1 MRRSPSNKSPSNI
14 AVTTHPAEFA
24 MEDLKI
30 MVKDCLGPLPRV
42 CQEQVL
48 LDMERSR
55 MLAAD
60 SRDRL
65 SQAIEA
71 LRNSENQRRECE
83 EILRD
88 AMTILDQHLANE
100 QMSDSSRNEL
110 TSLYGFLWHATSI
123 VEIGSENFAD

>member
-1 MRRSPSNKSPSNI
+1 MQ
-14 AVTTHPAEFA
+14 
-24 MEDLKI
+24 DLI
-30 MVKDCLGPLPRV
+30 QDCLGPLPKV

-48 LDMERSR
+48 LEMERSR

-60 SRDRL
+60 GRDRPN
-65 SQAIEA
+65 QA

-83 EILRD
+83 WMLRD

-100 QMSDSSRNEL
+100 QMSESSRNEL
-110 TSLYGFLWHATSI
+110 TGLYQFLWHATSI

>member
-1 MRRSPSNKSPSNI
+1 
-14 AVTTHPAEFA
+14 
-24 MEDLKI
+24 MEDVKL
-30 MVKDCLGPLPRV
+30 MVKDCLGPLPKV

-60 SRDRL
+60 GRGRL
-65 SQAIEA
+65 NQATEA

-83 EILRD
+83 WILRD

-100 QMSDSSRNEL
+100 HMSDSSRNDL
-110 TSLYGFLWHATSI
+110 TSLYQFLWHVAQEFERVRNNILSISIPATAWLEGVSLI
-123 VEIGSENFAD
+123 LPALDATG

>member
-1 MRRSPSNKSPSNI
+1 
-14 AVTTHPAEFA
+14 

-30 MVKDCLGPLPRV
+30 MVQDALGPLPRV

-65 SQAIEA
+65 NQAIEA

-83 EILRD
+83 WILRD

-100 QMSDSSRNEL
+100 QMSESSRNEL
-110 TSLYGFLWHATSI
+110 TGLYQFLWHATSI

>member
-1 MRRSPSNKSPSNI
+1 
-14 AVTTHPAEFA
+14 

-30 MVKDCLGPLPRV
+30 MVQDALGPLPRV

-55 MLAAD
+55 MMAE
-60 SRDRL
+60 SSSGRL
-65 SQAIEA
+65 NQAIEA
-71 LRNSENQRRECE
+71 LRNSENQRTECE
-83 EILRD
+83 GILRD
-88 AMTILDQHLANE
+88 AMTILEQHLAK

-110 TSLYGFLWHATSI
+110 TGLYQFLWHATSI

>member
-1 MRRSPSNKSPSNI
+1 
-14 AVTTHPAEFA
+14 
-24 MEDLKI
+24 MEDVKV

-65 SQAIEA
+65 NQAIEA
-71 LRNSENQRRECE
+71 LRNSENQRTECE
-83 EILRD
+83 GILRD

-100 QMSDSSRNEL
+100 QMSDSSRNDL
-110 TSLYGFLWHATSI
+110 TSLYQFLWHATSI
-123 VEIGSENFAD
+123 VEIGSETFAD

>member
-1 MRRSPSNKSPSNI
+1 
-14 AVTTHPAEFA
+14 
-24 MEDLKI
+24 MEDVKI
-30 MVKDCLGPLPRV
+30 MVQDALGPLPKV

-55 MLAAD
+55 TLAED
-60 SRDRL
+60 SCGRL
-65 SQAIEA
+65 NQAIEA
-71 LRNSENQRRECE
+71 LRNSENQRTECE
-83 EILRD
+83 GILRD

-110 TSLYGFLWHATSI
+110 TSLYQFLWRATSI

>member
-1 MRRSPSNKSPSNI
+1 
-14 AVTTHPAEFA
+14 
-24 MEDLKI
+24 MEDVKI

-65 SQAIEA
+65 NQAIEA
-71 LRNSENQRRECE
+71 LRNSENQRTECE
-83 EILRD
+83 GILRD
-88 AMTILDQHLANE
+88 AMTILEQHLAKE

-110 TSLYGFLWHATSI
+110 TGLYQFLWHATSI

>member
-1 MRRSPSNKSPSNI
+1 MQ
-14 AVTTHPAEFA
+14 
-24 MEDLKI
+24 DLI
-30 MVKDCLGPLPRV
+30 QDCLGPLPKV
-42 CQEQVL
+42 CQEQVQ

-60 SRDRL
+60 SRDRPN
-65 SQAIEA
+65 QAIEA

-83 EILRD
+83 DILRD

>member
-1 MRRSPSNKSPSNI
+1 
-14 AVTTHPAEFA
+14 
-24 MEDLKI
+24 MEDVKV
-30 MVKDCLGPLPRV
+30 MVQDALGPLPRV

-60 SRDRL
+60 SRCQL
-65 SQAIEA
+65 NQTIEA
-71 LRNSENQRRECE
+71 LRNSQNQRTECE
-83 EILRD
+83 RILRD

-100 QMSDSSRNEL
+100 QMSDSSRDDL
-110 TSLYGFLWHATSI
+110 TSLYQFLWRATSI

>member
-1 MRRSPSNKSPSNI
+1 
-14 AVTTHPAEFA
+14 

-30 MVKDCLGPLPRV
+30 MVQDALGPLPRV

-48 LDMERSR
+48 LDMEQSR
-55 MLAAD
+55 MMAED
-60 SRDRL
+60 SRCRL
-65 SQAIEA
+65 NQAIEA

-83 EILRD
+83 WILRN

-110 TSLYGFLWHATSI
+110 IGLYQLLWHATSI